1 MWFFIS
7 SIASLLVFSGSSFH
21 YHTGWGMAGE
31 CATGGNCFLLLSENN
46 TFFLEQYKVHMA

>member
-21 YHTGWGMAGE
+21 YHTGWGMARE

-46 TFFLEQYKVHMA
+46 TFFLEQY